1 MACKQDVVTMLV
13 AVCEK
18 ALAELDADDQRLA
31 PLVTQLA
38 KTRERALDAARALGS
53 DARVA

>member
-38 KTRERALDAARALGS
+38 KTRERALDAARALGG